1 MRRPSLFLTLPV
13 LLSGCAVAPDPT
25 ADTGEQERPTEE
37 EAAAL
42 ELLGD
47 LPPSEISPDEEL
59 LCTEDGQRYGTCTDD
74 GALRWSLSLEGE
86 YRLQLLPDPEL
97 HHTDTGAHSVVT
109 EPLPGRFVATEAD
122 GGDTLVYAEN
132 ARIRGLD
139 ADTGELR
146 WRVELEEELDED
158 EAGFLS
164 TGVSGL
170 HPLGDEL
177 LVLFDGGL
185 VMLDAREGTVGTV
198 VGPASSLG
206 ELEQVQGDHAFTV
219 HEERNEDPHFT
230 TIDLSEGEAVWEGQL
245 PEGENQVAGVYDHH
259 IYIVWM
265 NSAEPSL
272 VDRSRT
278 EGWLARMDIRDGE
291 LEYLL
296 DEYFKERPYSR
307 FAGLHPDGYVV
318 LDSQEE
324 GTYAYD
330 YEQEEL
336 LWERGDSLS
345 GLTPL
350 DTPEGA
356 AFRSSDNHLLDAVTG
371 EALPEDTETER
382 PGSGTDA
389 SGTSG
394 RLPMEDSMDGLVTR
408 MSGVSGT
415 PAGVGTFGLSQSDTR
430 AVALACAPDGVQE
443 ARPEDHAA
451 GALCEHPRLYAVNDP
466 G

>member
-1 MRRPSLFLTLPV
+1 
-13 LLSGCAVAPDPT
+13 
-25 ADTGEQERPTEE
+25 
-37 EAAAL
+37 
-42 ELLGD
+42 
-47 LPPSEISPDEEL
+47 
-59 LCTEDGQRYGTCTDD
+59 
-74 GALRWSLSLEGE
+74 
-86 YRLQLLPDPEL
+86 
-97 HHTDTGAHSVVT
+97 
-109 EPLPGRFVATEAD
+109 
-122 GGDTLVYAEN
+122 
-132 ARIRGLD
+132 
-139 ADTGELR
+139 
-146 WRVELEEELDED
+146 
-158 EAGFLS
+158 
-164 TGVSGL
+164 
-170 HPLGDEL
+170 
-177 LVLFDGGL
+177 
-185 VMLDAREGTVGTV
+185 
-198 VGPASSLG
+198 
-206 ELEQVQGDHAFTV
+206 
-219 HEERNEDPHFT
+219 
-230 TIDLSEGEAVWEGQL
+230 
-245 PEGENQVAGVYDHH
+245 
-259 IYIVWM
+259 
-265 NSAEPSL
+265 
-272 VDRSRT
+272 
-278 EGWLARMDIRDGE
+278 GWLARMDIRDGE

-415 PAGVGTFGLSQSDTR
+415 PAGVGTFGLSQ
-430 AVALACAPDGVQE
+430 
-443 ARPEDHAA
+443 
-451 GALCEHPRLYAVNDP
+451 
-466 G
+466 